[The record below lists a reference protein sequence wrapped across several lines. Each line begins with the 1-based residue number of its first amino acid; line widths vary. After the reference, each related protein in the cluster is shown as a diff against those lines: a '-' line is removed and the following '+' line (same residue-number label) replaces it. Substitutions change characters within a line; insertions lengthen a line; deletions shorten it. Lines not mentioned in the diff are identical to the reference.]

1 MSPDE
6 KSGCTDA
13 LSRVHLLLGAAAAAP
28 SDADVL
34 ELGLS
39 QAIAATGAGSA
50 VLGTLRDRT
59 TLDMAMVAEGGG
71 RISRCGALRVGP
83 RYPLTD
89 AIAREQPVWLSSA
102 AEIAAGYP
110 TAGGLWGRA
119 FAAVPVLV
127 RGVPAGAIG
136 VIHDAGEHVFTA
148 GERLCLQAVADICAL
163 VMAYRQ
169 AIGIVRPMPPLGH
182 RYAAQDAGR

>member
-1 MSPDE
+1 M
-6 KSGCTDA
+6 
-13 LSRVHLLLGAAAAAP
+13 HLLLGAAAAAP
-28 SDADVL
+28 SDADML

-50 VLGTLRDRT
+50 VLGTLRDRS
-59 TLDMAMVAEGGG
+59 TLDLAMVTEGGG

-89 AIAREQPVWLSSA
+89 AIARERPVWLSSA
-102 AEIAAGYP
+102 AEIAAAYP

-119 FAAVPVLV
+119 FAAVPVMV
-127 RGVPAGAIG
+127 RGVPMGAIG
-136 VIHDAGEHVFTA
+136 VIHDEGGHLFTA
-148 GERLCLQAVADICAL
+148 AQRTCLRAVADICAL

-169 AIGIVRPMPPLGH
+169 AVGVDRPMPPLGH
-182 RYAAQDAGR
+182 RYAAHEAGR